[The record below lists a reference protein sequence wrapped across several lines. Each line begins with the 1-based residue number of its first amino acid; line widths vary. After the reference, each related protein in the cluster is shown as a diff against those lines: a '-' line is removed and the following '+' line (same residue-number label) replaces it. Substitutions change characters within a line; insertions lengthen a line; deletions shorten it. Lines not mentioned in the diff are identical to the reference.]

1 MASRESQGKKLNR
14 LLETI
19 EESIL
24 NMSDEEI
31 LREAT
36 EEGVNIDASVSMLRE
51 TIQNEITVSRKEN
64 LQAAR
69 AAYKTATKQRETP
82 STLTDM
88 TIPDML
94 GLLKQAIDGGQLT
107 MAFRECKGMSED
119 DLRNLLSDLDIVGAV
134 DDKKE

>member
-19 EESIL
+19 EGSIL

-51 TIQNEITVSRKEN
+51 TIQNEITISRKEN